1 MAVPGL
7 VVTFDLFS
15 ALVDS
20 RTGATAVLQRLGGDR
35 RWWPSAT
42 EVYDDWDARN
52 KEAQGACKTW
62 TSYESLAG
70 AAMAET
76 YAALGLDG
84 DAVSDISKI
93 LDTLSGWPLWP
104 DVEAVLPVLS
114 RRYRIGLLSN
124 VDDELFLRTRAAPYI
139 DPELAMTSER
149 LGAYKPDPRIYR
161 RAQEEVGA
169 LVHVATSARDV
180 RGSLEAGI
188 PVVRLR
194 RPGHHLDPE
203 GHRPAVEA
211 AAMDQLEELV
221 PEAWARMGDD

>member
-1 MAVPGL
+1 

-35 RWWPSAT
+35 RWRPSAT

-93 LDTLSGWPLWP
+93 LDTLSDWPLWP

-203 GHRPAVEA
+203 GHSPAVEA
-211 AAMDQLEELV
+211 AAMDQLEETRSRGL
-221 PEAWARMGDD
+221 GSDG